1 KVEFESSS
9 MPLYVVAQQGSYTD
23 PLTKEIVSSSVGKT
37 LRLEGVVN
45 FSEGSNQK
53 LMLTPLTNIVSGFA
67 KYKIAGGVSGSDAVS
82 QALDS
87 INGMYGF
94 DVNET
99 TPIDITKG
107 GQSSFA
113 TPGHQYGALLT
124 AYSSYSYDMIQRY
137 GQSEDNVYTSMHL
150 ADVQFR
156 DVIADGL
163 LDGLEISEATGAVTP
178 LTFGQQ
184 KITSDVYTQELS
196 QQVLIVVNDPTLN
209 ISGTNADDYVAFSQQ
224 INSLGTAGETDG
236 VIPPRDDTDIDTI
249 P

>member
-1 KVEFESSS
+1 SS

-67 KYKIAGGVSGSDAVS
+67 KYKIAGGVSGPDAVS

-107 GQSSFA
+107 GQS
-113 TPGHQYGALLT
+113 
-124 AYSSYSYDMIQRY
+124 
-137 GQSEDNVYTSMHL
+137 
-150 ADVQFR
+150 
-156 DVIADGL
+156 
-163 LDGLEISEATGAVTP
+163 
-178 LTFGQQ
+178 
-184 KITSDVYTQELS
+184 
-196 QQVLIVVNDPTLN
+196 
-209 ISGTNADDYVAFSQQ
+209 
-224 INSLGTAGETDG
+224 
-236 VIPPRDDTDIDTI
+236 
-249 P
+249 